1 MKGFFRR
8 LSDVIAW
15 LGFGLMILAVYNL
28 DDFNERFGVGAVVWF
43 GVGVIN
49 YLMVGSFR
57 LLPWHKL
64 DE

>member
-15 LGFGLMILAVYNL
+15 IGFGTL
-28 DDFNERFGVGAVVWF
+28 VVMAYEGDGFEEKFIYSAMTWF
-43 GVGVIN
+43 GIGVIN
-49 YLMVGSFR
+49 YLLSGSLR
-57 LLPWHKL
+57 LIPWRKL

>member
-15 LGFGLMILAVYNL
+15 LGFGLMILAVYNINV
-28 DDFNERFGVGAVVWF
+28 FEQRFGVGGLVWF

-57 LLPWHKL
+57 LLPWRKL

>member
-15 LGFGLMILAVYNL
+15 IGFGLMILAVYNL
-28 DDFNERFGVGAVVWF
+28 DDNERF

-49 YLMVGSFR
+49 YLLSGSLR
-57 LLPWHKL
+57 LLPWRKL

>member
-15 LGFGLMILAVYNL
+15 IGFGLMILAVYNL
-28 DDFNERFGVGAVVWF
+28 DDNERFGVGAGVWF

-49 YLMVGSFR
+49 YLLSGSLR
-57 LLPWHKL
+57 LLPWRKL

>member
-15 LGFGLMILAVYNL
+15 FGFGLMILAVYNV
-28 DDFNERFGVGAVVWF
+28 DDFDERFGVGGIVWF

-49 YLMVGSFR
+49 YLLSGSLR
-57 LLPWHKL
+57 LLPWRKL